1 MTLLKTGERGS
12 VPLPAVSPFPSA
24 LTCPRVGP
32 LGAASVLPSKERPW
46 EEHGRATSAR
56 AHLLDDQ
63 VVSKEFEGGL
73 VYAGGPALALPAAAA
88 PPDPTKQ
95 PPFQPCTLRDTGTV
109 LFRSKMEV
117 ATSKF
122 QLTAL
127 LLYFGS
133 WL

>member
-1 MTLLKTGERGS
+1 MTLLKAGERGS
-12 VPLPAVSPFPSA
+12 VPLPTASPFPSA

-46 EEHGRATSAR
+46 EEHGRATSAK

-63 VVSKEFEGGL
+63 VVSKEFEGGP
-73 VYAGGPALALPAAAA
+73 VYAGGPSHSQQQQLLL
-88 PPDPTKQ
+88 TQ
-95 PPFQPCTLRDTGTV
+95 PSSLHFKPRTLRDTGTV
-109 LFRSKMEV
+109 LFRSKREV

-122 QLTAL
+122 QLTPL